1 MLSLPHL
8 IILFVVVLVVFG
20 PEKLP
25 DLARNLGKFMAEFRR
40 MTGDFKS
47 TFEGHMRDLERET
60 EERRV
65 ARNPNATAPAPD
77 ASLMA
82 PPDAYPSWDNSIA
95 PPKAEPGQAEEPH
108 APAEGTSEPPKP
120 TRAEG
125 IVPAEAPRLV
135 AREASARAGAPDAN
149 STSSPSEDSV
159 EPVTDGQHRPS

>member
-60 EERRV
+60 EERRAV
-65 ARNPNATAPAPD
+65 RTPAAPVPD

-95 PPKAEPGQAEEPH
+95 PPNSSPSGEPH
-108 APAEGTSEPPKP
+108 AQTEVASEPPKP

-135 AREASARAGAPDAN
+135 AREASANAGPPDT
-149 STSSPSEDSV
+149 TSSSTPAREDSV